1 MKLLLSVKITIKDY
15 FPKKKGIQ
23 YDNYICLL
31 SLNNYNAKINLS
43 NLNNNNSIKHKVETS
58 NSNIVYNLHMFNS
71 NNNSLIGIYQLIIN
85 FDKIKNLNIND
96 TLTQEEKAK
105 ILIDPKT
112 KRKIFDNITN
122 MGDIYL
128 ILSTEIKILDKKIF
142 TSGNKQNSILT
153 KKININNNDINDISE
168 FNLTPQTFKKK
179 QIIRTM
185 KNDRE
190 ALKRMDTYTRCN
202 EININDFYK
211 EENGEVFSPGNAIK
225 KYKSLNTGKMKAK
238 MNYSKYN
245 ELYNSNNQYFNNSCT
260 VIMSPKHSDTNTN
273 YNFKKDGKMK
283 TNRKKNP
290 VQKKKV
296 TILNLMEQKIDPSL
310 YKHKDEN
317 INILES
323 STHSK
328 KFKNTSINFSKI
340 QLNNINNNSK
350 KNSCSSLNNY
360 HCNIKDNKK
369 LNINFDE
376 NEYFKRKNSKFKNK
390 IVVNLSG
397 KNQIEQVVSERKLK
411 IKNNKNKLNL
421 MDIGRLNTEISK
433 YDYNSNNNFNIRNI
447 FLQTETTIRK
457 LSERKNDLKKQILSD
472 YDLKKIIM
480 EKAALINENFQ
491 NNYFT
496 EKSRGTFSPKL
507 SLRIKFPDEDKVS
520 KEKNYKST
528 NRYTKDKISKKV
540 LTPKSNQIRI
550 ITFNNE
556 NNIYA
561 ENEELKKK
569 CFNLIDFYCLIS
581 KNIKNTY
588 KNNLDNQKTLEII
601 KEKYNNLNKYKYKMI
616 QIQNLNESKKIR
628 NHANTHFEEEQL
640 LNKMINIKFKEN
652 NIYENIFA
660 NCGGENSI
668 LNKISKLISH
678 KKDIFLNLVKNIV
691 KFYGNISQIYN
702 NDRIKKNLF
711 VNLLNKFNIKEKIS
725 IDLNYINYI
734 NKGNNFD
741 DKVITE
747 VDEDKE
753 NEEEDEEKIDKNN
766 DNNLIKEINIINS
779 LNTLNNENKITINNT
794 NNIFNDNN
802 DNEKEEIFLN
812 NNKIQEIKIFKNKNK
827 KNNKKDNNNNNNI
840 GVNSK
845 TNIDN
850 NYDENLNNLIEKI
863 LIEQFPENYETNTK
877 FIHQEKNKYIFKD
890 KIFHAYIE
898 DNDIILKEEINGAI
912 DNNKYT
918 LNEFYQKFCQVEK
931 SADRPN
937 FVYTK
942 KIRQKYIKIK
952 AEKEQKEKEL
962 STEKKLK
969 NENSTTIETEQKQNT
984 SINNSKVNELND

>member
-1 MKLLLSVKITIKDY
+1 MRI
-15 FPKKKGIQ
+15 
-23 YDNYICLL
+23 
-31 SLNNYNAKINLS
+31 
-43 NLNNNNSIKHKVETS
+43 
-58 NSNIVYNLHMFNS
+58 
-71 NNNSLIGIYQLIIN
+71 
-85 FDKIKNLNIND
+85 
-96 TLTQEEKAK
+96 
-105 ILIDPKT
+105 
-112 KRKIFDNITN
+112 
-122 MGDIYL
+122 
-128 ILSTEIKILDKKIF
+128 
-142 TSGNKQNSILT
+142 
-153 KKININNNDINDISE
+153 
-168 FNLTPQTFKKK
+168 
-179 QIIRTM
+179 
-185 KNDRE
+185 
-190 ALKRMDTYTRCN
+190 
-202 EININDFYK
+202 
-211 EENGEVFSPGNAIK
+211 
-225 KYKSLNTGKMKAK
+225 
-238 MNYSKYN
+238 
-245 ELYNSNNQYFNNSCT
+245 
-260 VIMSPKHSDTNTN
+260 
-273 YNFKKDGKMK
+273 
-283 TNRKKNP
+283 
-290 VQKKKV
+290 
-296 TILNLMEQKIDPSL
+296 
-310 YKHKDEN
+310 
-317 INILES
+317 
-323 STHSK
+323 
-328 KFKNTSINFSKI
+328 SKI
-340 QLNNINNNSK
+340 I
-350 KNSCSSLNNY
+350 
-360 HCNIKDNKK
+360 
-369 LNINFDE
+369 
-376 NEYFKRKNSKFKNK
+376 
-390 IVVNLSG
+390 
-397 KNQIEQVVSERKLK
+397 
-411 IKNNKNKLNL
+411 
-421 MDIGRLNTEISK
+421 
-433 YDYNSNNNFNIRNI
+433 
-447 FLQTETTIRK
+447 
-457 LSERKNDLKKQILSD
+457 
-472 YDLKKIIM
+472 
-480 EKAALINENFQ
+480 
-491 NNYFT
+491 
-496 EKSRGTFSPKL
+496 
-507 SLRIKFPDEDKVS
+507 
-520 KEKNYKST
+520 

-827 KNNKKDNNNNNNI
+827 KNNKKDNINNNNNI
-840 GVNSK
+840 GVNPK

-898 DNDIILKEEINGAI
+898 DNDVILKEEINGAI

-931 SADRPN
+931 NADRPN